1 MIALLRL
8 RHLVTY
14 CAVAALAAAS
24 AAALA
29 QQSSAPRYKVITER
43 NVLVPMAD
51 GTRLA
56 IDIYRPDAPGKFP
69 ALVER
74 TPYDK
79 TKSSEIQVGAHTY
92 FAERGYVFL
101 VQDTRGRFASEGQ
114 FYPFLDDGWL
124 RNRDGYDTVQ
134 WIAQQPWS
142 DGNVGVLGGS
152 YTGQTAYMI
161 APTQP
166 PALRAMFVRES
177 ASDLFDH
184 WVYRGGAFELGF
196 VAAWSTRTFGPDI
209 AARAA
214 GTDGANGP
222 DGADGAGSAKQRLDA
237 AIASLDQD
245 FRHLPLASYPPLRWA
260 PGWQYFY
267 DWVGHNQDG
276 PYWWQQNVGMNHHRF
291 QVPVY
296 HLGGWYDIFLKG
308 TIENYLGLRER
319 AGTALARDNQKLV
332 IGPWIHGPSNV
343 GKAEV
348 GELKF
353 PGADRFDY
361 NAIRLK
367 WFDYWL
373 KGIDTGV
380 TREPPILTYVMGAN
394 EWRTQT
400 EWPPARARI
409 TPYYLRGGAGS
420 AAGTLYDGS
429 LSAEPPASPEGA
441 ANYTYDPRDPV
452 PTLGGSTLFI
462 PSGPTDHRKADAK
475 SLTFTSEP
483 LAQDLE
489 VTGPLK
495 AVLYARSSAV
505 DTDFVVRLSDVYPDG
520 RAILIV
526 DGILRARYRDSMRE
540 SNLLVP
546 DRAYRFEIDLWAT
559 SNVFK
564 AGHRL
569 RVSVTSSNFPRWD
582 RNLNSAESPET
593 GAQPQTAL
601 NTILFNSAHPSH
613 VLLPVM
619 PPQ

>member
-1 MIALLRL
+1 MTSPLRARRCAAVLALALL
-8 RHLVTY
+8 V
-14 CAVAALAAAS
+14 AVAATAAA
-24 AAALA
+24 
-29 QQSSAPRYKVITER
+29 QQASPAKYKVITER
-43 NVLVPMAD
+43 NVMVPMTD
-51 GTRLA
+51 GTLLA
-56 IDIYRPDAPGKFP
+56 IDIHRPDAPGKFP

-101 VQDTRGRFASEGQ
+101 VQDTRGRFASEGL

-124 RNRDGYDTVQ
+124 QNRDGHDTVQ

-142 DGNVGVLGGS
+142 DGKVGVLGGS

-166 PALRAMFVRES
+166 PALQAMFVRES

-214 GTDGANGP
+214 GNAGP
-222 DGADGAGSAKQRLDA
+222 DAAKRRLDA
-237 AIASLDQD
+237 ATASQEKDYW
-245 FRHLPLASYPPLRWA
+245 HLPLATYPQLRWA

-267 DWVGHNQDG
+267 DWLGHNQDG
-276 PYWWQQNVGMNHHRF
+276 PYWWQQNVGLNHHRF

-308 TIENYLGLRER
+308 TIENFQGLRR
-319 AGTALARDNQKLV
+319 NAGTALARQNQKLV
-332 IGPWIHGPSNV
+332 IGPWVHGPTNV
-343 GKAEV
+343 GKVEV
-348 GELKF
+348 GDLKF
-353 PGADRFDY
+353 PGADEVDY

-367 WFDYWL
+367 WFDHWL
-373 KGIDTGV
+373 KGIDSGV
-380 TREPPILTYVMGAN
+380 TREPPILIYVMGADR
-394 EWRTQT
+394 WRSEN
-400 EWPPARARI
+400 EWPPARARFV
-409 TPYYLRGGAGS
+409 PFYLRAGPAGS
-420 AAGTLYDGS
+420 AATLYDGR
-429 LSAEPPASPEGA
+429 LSNEPPSGAEGPASYA
-441 ANYTYDPRDPV
+441 YDPHDPV
-452 PTLGGSTLFI
+452 PTLGGNTLYVA
-462 PSGPTDHRKADAK
+462 SGPTDQRRADAR

-483 LAQDLE
+483 LSEDLE
-489 VTGPLK
+489 VTGPIK
-495 AVLYARSSAV
+495 AVLYAMSTAV
-505 DTDFVVRLSDVYPDG
+505 DTDWVVRLSDVYPDG
-520 RAILIV
+520 RSILIV
-526 DGILRARYRDSMRE
+526 DGILRARYRDSSSE
-540 SNLLVP
+540 PSLISPGSV
-546 DRAYRFEIDLWAT
+546 YRYDIDLWAT

-593 GAQPQTAL
+593 GARAQTAF
-601 NTILFNSAHPSH
+601 NTVFFDAPRPSH
-613 VLLPVM
+613 VLLPVIRN
-619 PPQ
+619 P